1 MTGLATDV
9 FVFAAFDAA
18 WWRLA
23 WRLAF
28 AFAARLCV
36 TALDDV
42 CVTGRAGVAARV
54 VTGALETGAL
64 GRTVEDGAGVDCR
77 GAGVGAV

>member
-9 FVFAAFDAA
+9 FFFAAFDAA

-23 WRLAF
+23 WCV

-42 CVTGRAGVAARV
+42 CVTGRDGVAAGV

-77 GAGVGAV
+77 GAGAGGV